1 MVYVSVQYMDV
12 VFVSVHDIDVVF
24 VSVHDID
31 VVFVS
36 VHDIDV
42 VCVSVHDIDVVFVIV
57 QYYGAYLRGI
67 RWCERYHVV
76 VEVLQT
82 QQGEYHL
89 QTSYI

>member
-1 MVYVSVQYMDV
+1 MDVVCVIVQYIEVVSVSVQYMDV
-12 VFVSVHDIDVVF
+12 VC
-24 VSVHDID
+24 
-31 VVFVS
+31 VS

-42 VCVSVHDIDVVFVIV
+42 VCVSVHDIDVVFVSV

-82 QQGEYHL
+82 QPGEYHL